1 MTPQIADS
9 DLIRE
14 VRELR
19 ERLDKFPVPT
29 QSFEG
34 SLPAVK
40 IKKDPAKTNYKLNK
54 ESCQFK
60 EGKGLF
66 TQHGGGLFFQNF
78 R

>member
-19 ERLDKFPVPT
+19 ESLDEFPVPT

-40 IKKDPAKTNYKLNK
+40 IKKDPAKTNYKL
-54 ESCQFK
+54 
-60 EGKGLF
+60 
-66 TQHGGGLFFQNF
+66 
-78 R
+78 

>member
-19 ERLDKFPVPT
+19 ERLDEFPVPI

-40 IKKDPAKTNYKLNK
+40 IKKDPAKTNYKLKPRKLPVYSGERVN
-54 ESCQFK
+54 
-60 EGKGLF
+60 
-66 TQHGGGLFFQNF
+66 
-78 R
+78 